1 MKTRIHAALI
11 ILTLLAYFSGL
22 RTANA
27 YYDPGTQRW
36 LNRDPVEEIGFDQMR
51 GIATLLFQKAL
62 FDTLL
67 ADPSITP
74 SLFFVTR
81 SDDYNNVYLFI
92 QNSPIGYVDLFGLEA
107 IGDDGFP
114 VSDKVGDICKGR
126 NKPNDCPEGT
136 LPIDKFRP
144 KLTREQIHDIKDG
157 IGAGGN
163 DWVGIDKNGHVRYN
177 EDGKWYPCR

>member
-1 MKTRIHAALI
+1 M
-11 ILTLLAYFSGL
+11 AYFSVL

-51 GIATLLFQKAL
+51 GIATHLFKKAL
-62 FDTLL
+62 FETLL

-107 IGDDGFP
+107 ICDDGFP
-114 VSDKVGDICKGR
+114 VSDKVGDICKRR
-126 NKPNDCPEGT
+126 NKPNGCAEGT
-136 LPIDKFRP
+136 LPINKIRP
-144 KLTREQIHDIKDG
+144 QLTREPFHYIQDG
-157 IGAGGN
+157 IGAGAN
-163 DWVGIDKNGHVRYN
+163 DWVGIDKIGHVR
-177 EDGKWYPCR
+177 